1 MLTNAFQNP
10 LASIGSHVQLS
21 NLVRNFA
28 ISAPKVKR
36 KTPSWSLNLVLSYLK
51 KAEPLDSLSL
61 KRLTIKCKGWF
72 YRMSRTGSPGV
83 QRWRGS
89 IKKKRKILP
98 VQFPN
103 SNSIQF
109 LTLYVISFLLF
120 YFNFGS
126 VAALV
131 SSMDGS
137 GQTVKGHWWCYGGPR
152 VMHMNIVS

>member
-1 MLTNAFQNP
+1 MFLFLSIFPPQTSTP
-10 LASIGSHVQLS
+10 LAPFVKG
-21 NLVRNFA
+21 NFTECPEL
-28 ISAPKVKR
+28 IHMESKDEEEVPK
-36 KTPSWSLNLVLSYLK
+36 
-51 KAEPLDSLSL
+51 ED
-61 KRLTIKCKGWF
+61 
-72 YRMSRTGSPGV
+72 
-83 QRWRGS
+83 
-89 IKKKRKILP
+89 KILP

-137 GQTVKGHWWCYGGPR
+137 GQTVKGHW
-152 VMHMNIVS
+152 